1 MLMKFVNL
9 FFIPLHFAVSLL
21 VFKEIICCELLASEE
36 ESGKM
41 KCEKR
46 LLLLLL
52 LFQCLRV

>member
-1 MLMKFVNL
+1 MKFVNL

-52 LFQCLRV
+52 FQCLRV